1 MCASTNRIEIPLEDG
16 IILVAEQNTDP
27 NCPRELYVGLEKD
40 GVWVQDIAFVGQS
53 YQYQEGGKSYL
64 DELSVL
70 IWQHPEADDYTDSF
84 TIPIDENA

>member
-1 MCASTNRIEIPLEDG
+1 MCASTNRIEIPLKDG
-16 IILVAEQNTDP
+16 TILVAEQNTDSDY
-27 NCPRELYVGLEKD
+27 PRELYVGLEKD

-70 IWQHPEADDYTDSF
+70 IWQHPEADDYTDGF

>member
-1 MCASTNRIEIPLEDG
+1 MCPSTNRIEISLEDG

-27 NCPRELYVGLEKD
+27 NYPRELYVGLEKD

-53 YQYQEGGKSYL
+53 YKYQEGGKSYL

-70 IWQHPEADDYTDSF
+70 IWQHPEADDYTDGF

>member
-1 MCASTNRIEIPLEDG
+1 MCASTNRIEIPLKDG
-16 IILVAEQNTDP
+16 FILVAEQNTDP
-27 NCPRELYVGLEKD
+27 NYPRELYVGLEKD
-40 GVWVQDIAFVGQS
+40 GVWIQDIAFVGQN

-70 IWQHPEADDYTDSF
+70 IWQYPEADDYTDSF